1 MGDVPEAENT
11 EHSMIELIT
20 GIGKLVYKLNESLDS
35 IDKRVEKFESGISS
49 LLEEKFDSLRSEL
62 VKSNELLAGFGNSVP
77 AGGTEK
83 DEIEKPVPGES
94 SDVTV
99 NNGLIEKLDELKA
112 EITGIRE
119 DLTGAEKKFLKTL
132 TEGPE
137 NSVKKKLL
145 TEELT
150 KVTVL
155 ISESASTMQKT
166 VTDAIGQSDENRKL
180 LFSEGISPLSDEL
193 IKISSKLDKA
203 SESVEKKLDKIQSST
218 VSEVGTISASVKEN
232 SEAQK
237 EQLQQM
243 KELLTLHSVE
253 VQDNRVRS
261 LNRSAIVHFNNAEYD
276 QSLSVLR
283 EALELSPESSEL
295 LANMAHIEASMGQ
308 LEKAEEHFKQ
318 ALKINPDLDPA
329 ISGLGTVMLISGRAG
344 DTIDFLQKYLKEGSD
359 TSTGVMIALSRAY
372 AAQDNHAK
380 ALELL
385 EKAEKIAPGHP
396 ELEQELAK
404 YRV

>member
-1 MGDVPEAENT
+1 MGDVPETENT

-20 GIGKLVYKLNESLDS
+20 GIGKLVYKLNESLVS
-35 IDKRVEKFESGISS
+35 IDKRVEKFETGISS
-49 LLEEKFDSLRSEL
+49 LLEEKFDSLKSEL
-62 VKSNELLAGFGNSVP
+62 VKSNELLAGSGKSIAA
-77 AGGTEK
+77 AGTDK
-83 DEIEKPVPGES
+83 DKTEKPVPGDS
-94 SDVTV
+94 SEVPA
-99 NNGLIEKLDELKA
+99 NGLIEKLDELKT

-119 DLTGAEKKFLKTL
+119 DLTSAEGKFLKTL

-137 NSVKKKLL
+137 NSVKKELL

-180 LFSEGISPLSDEL
+180 LFSEGLSPLSDEL
-193 IKISSKLDKA
+193 GKISSKLDKA
-203 SESVEKKLDKIQSST
+203 SKSVEKKLEKIQAST

-261 LNRSAIVHFNNAEYD
+261 LNRSAIMYFNNAEYD
-276 QSLSVLR
+276 QSLSVLK
-283 EALELSPESSEL
+283 EALELSPDSSEL

-308 LEKAEEHFKQ
+308 LEQAEEHFRQ
-318 ALKINPDLDPA
+318 ALEINPDLDPA
-329 ISGLGTVMLISGRAG
+329 ISGLGTVMLMSGHASA
-344 DTIDFLQKYLKEGSD
+344 TIDFLQKYLEEGSD
-359 TSTGVMIALSRAY
+359 ASTGVMIALSRAY
-372 AAQDNHAK
+372 AAQDNHVK

-385 EKAEKIAPGHP
+385 EKAEKVAPGHP